1 MDLANKGV
9 SLSPEQ
15 MENSLLPIQISSFDE
30 LENAK
35 EQLEVNKYLLIKKGL
50 SSDNPNEI
58 LKAAQHLQEIKQHEE
73 NDRKS
78 IIIDP
83 LQLVGALGYKDKP
96 TRMTYEILRS
106 MSRTPIINSIIKTR
120 QNQVASFACEQEDKY
135 SLGFKIR
142 RKLRRGE
149 KAKEDKKDFKRIDYI
164 TNFILNCGDNSN
176 KFVGDDFDS
185 FIRKMVRDSYSLD
198 QMCFEVVNNRKGFPC
213 EFFAVD
219 GATMRKFEN
228 FDEDDLHNQI
238 YETKLGYSPD
248 SVQVLNSEIKAHFY
262 PWEMCFGIR
271 NPHTDIRMNGYG
283 FSELEE
289 LMTVITSLLW
299 SDEYNRKFFSQG
311 ASPKGILKISGQNL
325 NQSRLQ
331 EFKQQWIAQI
341 AGVSNAWKTPVL
353 EAEKAD
359 WIDLQKSN
367 TDMEW
372 SKWNEYLIKI
382 ACSIFCIDPSE
393 IGFNLSGSDGAKPLF
408 EGNNESRLK
417 HSKDKGLYP
426 MLKFFSA
433 KMNKFIISRIDPEFE
448 FVFMGLNGMTMQEEV
463 EFQIK
468 QLSNFKTLN
477 EIRTENGLKP
487 LGKEGDI
494 VLNSIYLQNLNMV
507 RQEEQQQ
514 QSTEQ
519 VEGEQESENPFEQG
533 GEGDESEN
541 PFEKGLLDFLKD
553 RK

>member
-1 MDLANKGV
+1 MDSVNKGV
-9 SLSPEQ
+9 NLSPEQ
-15 MENSLLPIQISSFDE
+15 MENENKMLPIQISSFSE
-30 LENAK
+30 LEEVR
-35 EQLEVNKYLLIKKGL
+35 EQLEVSKYILIKKGL

-58 LKAAQHLQEIKQHEE
+58 LKAAQHLQEVKQHEE
-73 NDRKS
+73 NERKS
-78 IIIDP
+78 IMIDP
-83 LQLVGALGYKDKP
+83 LQMVGALGYKDKP
-96 TRMTYEILRS
+96 TRMSYEILRS
-106 MSRTPIINSIIKTR
+106 MSKTPIINSIIKTR
-120 QNQVASFACEQEDKY
+120 QNQIASFACEQEDKY
-135 SLGFKIR
+135 DLGFKIR
-142 RKLRRGE
+142 RKLKRGE
-149 KAKEDKKDFKRIDYI
+149 TRKEDKKDFKKIDFL
-164 TNFILNCGDNSN
+164 TNFILNCGRDSN
-176 KFVGDDFDS
+176 KFVGDDIDS
-185 FIRKMVRDSYSLD
+185 FLRKMVRDSYTLD
-198 QMCFEVVNNRKGFPC
+198 QMCFEVVNDRKGFPC

-219 GATMRKFEN
+219 GGTMRKFEN
-228 FDEDDLHNQI
+228 FDDDDFRTQHFD
-238 YETKLGYSPD
+238 KVMGYSPD
-248 SVQVLNSEIKAHFY
+248 SVQVINSKIEAHFY
-262 PWEMCFGIR
+262 PWEMCFGSR

-289 LMTVITSLLW
+289 LITVITSLLW

-311 ASPKGILKISGQNL
+311 ASPKGILKVSGQNL

-393 IGFNLSGSDGAKPLF
+393 IGFNLSGSEGAKPLF

-417 HSKDKGLYP
+417 HSKDKGLAP
-426 MLKFFSA
+426 MLKFISS
-433 KMNKFIISRIDPEFE
+433 KINKFIISRLDPEFE
-448 FVFMGLNGMTMQEEV
+448 FVFMGMNGMTMQEEID
-463 EFQIK
+463 FQIK
-468 QLSNFKTLN
+468 QVSNFKTLN
-477 EIRTENGLKP
+477 EIRKENGLP
-487 LGKEGDI
+487 LLGKEGDI

-519 VEGEQESENPFEQG
+519 VEGEQDGDIE
-533 GEGDESEN
+533 GEDESEN
-541 PFEKGLLDFLKD
+541 PFEKGLLDFLRDK
-553 RK
+553 K